1 MTVER
6 LQQILDQFAR
16 ARVLVAGDFFLDKYL
31 VIDAGLTERSIET
44 GLPAYQVVEKR
55 VWPGG
60 AGAVSAN
67 LRVLGTGTVQALG
80 LVGRDGE
87 GYELRMGLEALGI
100 DTSLL
105 VETDACFTPT
115 YTKPVWREAGTER
128 EMNRLDI
135 RSRHPCPPDVE
146 QRVLLQLRESVATA
160 HAIVVVDQVPE
171 RNRGVITDAVRAV
184 LTELARAHPDTVF
197 IADSRMRAGE
207 YPGLSV
213 KPNRAEAIRTVFG
226 ERRAE
231 PTFEEVLAAGR
242 ELQARSGRPTFITL
256 AEDGLLIFDGKRVW
270 HAPALRQTGPV
281 DPCGAGD
288 SVMAGI
294 ALALCSGASALEA
307 GIVGNVVASIT
318 VQQIG
323 VTGTASRDEVLE
335 RFRAAGDAF
344 LPRPVDG

>member
-1 MTVER
+1 MTVGR
-6 LQQILDQFAR
+6 LRQILDRFDR
-16 ARVLVAGDFFLDKYL
+16 VRVLVIGDFFLDKYL
-31 VIDAGLTERSIET
+31 MVDAGLTERSIET

-60 AGAVSAN
+60 AGAVAAN
-67 LRVLGTGTVQALG
+67 LRALGAGTVQALG

-87 GYELRMGLEALGI
+87 GYELRTSLEALGVG
-100 DTSLL
+100 TALL
-105 VETDACFTPT
+105 VETEEYFTPT
-115 YTKPVWREAGTER
+115 YTKPVWREAGAER

-135 RSRHPCPPDVE
+135 RSRQPCPRDVE
-146 QRVLLQLRESVATA
+146 QRVRIWLRKSVAA
-160 HAIVVVDQVPE
+160 ADAVVVADQVPE
-171 RNRGVITDAVRAV
+171 RNCGVITDAVRAE
-184 LTELARAHPDTVF
+184 LSALARAHPDTVF

-213 KPNRAEAIRTVFG
+213 KPNRAEAIRAVFG
-226 ERRAE
+226 EERAALAFAE
-231 PTFEEVLAAGR
+231 MLAAGR
-242 ELQARSGRPTFITL
+242 ALHARSGRPTFITL
-256 AEDGLLIFDGKRVW
+256 AEEGIILLDGERSW

-288 SVMAGI
+288 SAMAGI
-294 ALALCSGASALEA
+294 ALALGSGASAVEA

-344 LPRPVDG
+344 LPRLVDG